1 MKRKG
6 IPGER
11 VVLFVLLLAST
22 VIFPAIADNVPPGPS
37 EFDEEIAAMLDA
49 APEESPSSPDPR
61 KEMQNMEE
69 FISPAQNAIRA
80 MKARNYS
87 DNQITEILTIYGY
100 GWEPGT
106 GACWKGEA
114 PTPEEQKIIDQ
125 ARGQGYSPFP
135 AFYWNIEESA
145 FPRTIRLISHGFD
158 IGLQDINAWSDV
170 RMRLLRA
177 VNPPGIVTTFEVPCP
192 EGNTDCNP
200 TDLSRVRDLGPSES
214 MDLL

>member
-11 VVLFVLLLAST
+11 VVLFALLLAST

-49 APEESPSSPDPR
+49 APLYEESPSGPDPR
-61 KEMQNMEE
+61 EEMQRMEE
-69 FISPAQNAIRA
+69 FISPAQEAIRA

-87 DNQITEILTIYGY
+87 DNQITEILTLYGY

-114 PTPEEQKIIDQ
+114 PTHEEQKITDQ

-135 AFYWNIEESA
+135 AFYQNIEESA
-145 FPRTIRLISHGFD
+145 FSRTIRLIPPGFAID
-158 IGLQDINAWSDV
+158 LQDKNAWSDV

-177 VNPPGIVTTFEVPCP
+177 VHPPGIVTAFEIPCP
-192 EGNTDCNP
+192 EGDTDYDP
-200 TDLSRVRDLGPSES
+200 TDLSGYVT
-214 MDLL
+214 